1 MNTCP
6 ACKYKEGAD
15 PEQRYEHV
23 GDEEFS
29 EIQREFIIRESFH
42 EPWRPTTT
50 YLIICPKCGCVSRQW

>member
-23 GDEEFS
+23 GDEEFI
-29 EIQREFIIRESFH
+29 EIQQEFTKRESLH
-42 EPWRPTTT
+42 EPWKPTNIH
-50 YLIICPKCGCVSRQW
+50 LSICPKCGCVSRQW